1 MFQPDLLSAARCA
14 GARRVLVVGWASLEH
29 GEATVGDVLVLQVVA
44 AQLESAGIRH
54 DVAWSRVMCP
64 EGGLVLADCLPEAY
78 SHLIF
83 ACGPLAG
90 EAVAE
95 LHQRFARLVRLAVDV
110 TVIDPDDPVVQGF
123 DRVIARD
130 RPGAPARRDLSVL
143 LWPPRPTDSSHRVP
157 GNRGPAAPIGESNG
171 ALVGAFLTSGQGEYG
186 SARRHSTVISGLEQ
200 WLGSLEAAVLPLET
214 RLDPRDWRLASTPT
228 QFFGVMA
235 RLDVVVTMR
244 LHALV
249 LAVSLGIPAIAVDPV
264 AGGGKVSAQ
273 AQAWEWPGLVSSA
286 DLEDGRLNHLLSWC
300 LSPAGRA
307 AARRCAGLPPDTSQV
322 EELVA
327 ALSPEADP
335 RGTDRAA
342 LTDTLQA
349 HRSIR

>member
-1 MFQPDLLSAARCA
+1 MLLA
-14 GARRVLVVGWASLEH
+14 GWASLEH
-29 GEATVGDVLVLQVVA
+29 GEATVGDVLVLRVVA
-44 AQLESAGIRH
+44 AQLEAAGVPH

-64 EGGLVLADCLPEAY
+64 TGGLVLADCPTEAY

-83 ACGPLAG
+83 ACGPLTG
-90 EAVAE
+90 DAVAD
-95 LHQRFARLVRLAVDV
+95 LHRRFARLVRLAVDV

-143 LWPPRPTDSSHRVP
+143 AWPPRQAGGSRRVP
-157 GNRGPAAPIGESNG
+157 GSEGRAAPFDESRS

-186 SARRHSTVISGLEQ
+186 SARRHSAVVSGLEH

-228 QFFGVMA
+228 QFFAVMA

-273 AQAWEWPGLVSSA
+273 AQAWQWPGLVSSA
-286 DLEDGRLNHLLSWC
+286 DFDDGRLNDLLSWC
-300 LSPAGRA
+300 LSSAGRA
-307 AARRCAGLPPDTSQV
+307 AARRCAGLPGDRSQLD
-322 EELVA
+322 ELMA
-327 ALSPEADP
+327 ALSPEAGG
-335 RGTDRAA
+335 RGTDRPAP
-342 LTDTLQA
+342 TRTRKP